1 LTREVRRHTRSS
13 SALSTNAP
21 TTDVTDWLD
30 EGHPPRGLI
39 VSPATGRPV
48 LRERYRDSAG
58 DGQSPSP
65 NNTEPIVTPHEI
77 PPTKRFQAL
86 ELTRARFLIL
96 GSWEGTVQHVGKD
109 TFTAYIADIDE
120 RQAAEVAEFYRS
132 DLSEE
137 DSELLEEGAV
147 FYWFVGYNDSASGQ
161 RSRSSVLRFRRLPP
175 WTEYEDKK
183 AHSWAD
189 ETAEALSIWRD

>member
-1 LTREVRRHTRSS
+1 LRQEVRRHARSS
-13 SALSTNAP
+13 SALPTNAP
-21 TTDVTDWLD
+21 TTDVTGWLD
-30 EGHPPRGLI
+30 EAYPHRGLV
-39 VSPATGRPV
+39 VSPATGRPI
-48 LRERYRDSAG
+48 LRERYRDSVG

-65 NNTEPIVTPHEI
+65 NNTEPIVAPHEI
-77 PPTKRFQAL
+77 PPTKGFQPL
-86 ELTRARFLIL
+86 ELTRARFLIF
-96 GSWEGTVQHVGKD
+96 GSWQGTVQRVDND
-109 TFTAYIADIDE
+109 TFTAYMTDNDE
-120 RQAAEVAEFYRS
+120 RKATEVAEFYKS
-132 DLSEE
+132 DLSDE

-189 ETAEALSIWRD
+189 ETAQALSIWRD

>member
-1 LTREVRRHTRSS
+1 LRQEVRRPTRSS
-13 SALSTNAP
+13 SALPTNAP
-21 TTDVTDWLD
+21 ATDITGSQD
-30 EGHPPRGLI
+30 EAFPQRGQI
-39 VSPATGRPV
+39 VSPATGRSI
-48 LRERYRDSAG
+48 LRQRFRDSVG
-58 DGQSPSP
+58 DGQKPSP

-77 PPTKRFQAL
+77 PSTNAFRPL
-86 ELTRARFLIL
+86 ELTRARFLIF

-109 TFTAYIADIDE
+109 TFSAHITNNDE
-120 RQAAEVAEFYRS
+120 GKANEVAEFYKS

-183 AHSWAD
+183 AHGWAD
-189 ETAEALSIWRD
+189 ETAQALSIWRY